1 MARKRAAALRGVFVF
16 AMVNVDEIKSKSRA
30 DRSLIEEE
38 SLPSRAYRYFRGLKV
53 RIRVRE
59 CSSEGPIVGVEKRKE
74 EI

>member
-1 MARKRAAALRGVFVF
+1 M
-16 AMVNVDEIKSKSRA
+16 
-30 DRSLIEEE
+30 
-38 SLPSRAYRYFRGLKV
+38 PSRAYRYFRGLKV